1 MSARK
6 IECTKTFEGNL
17 KDLSKKHPDLSDAVD
32 AALAGYAATGESSA
46 SSKIP
51 RMKGSPVFKERL
63 AFGNQGKRG
72 AARIIYYCDSELV
85 VPMFPVH
92 EERAGRAREED
103 SGCPEIGRFDLT
115 LIHRRLI

>member
-6 IECTKTFEGNL
+6 IDPTKTFLSNL

-32 AALAGYAATGESSA
+32 EALDGYAETGESSA

-51 RMKGSPVFKERL
+51 RMKGLPVFKERL

-85 VPMFPVH
+85 VPMFLYTKNVQ
-92 EERAGRAREED
+92 AVREKKILD
-103 SGCPEIGRFDLT
+103 ALKSADL
-115 LIHRRLI
+115 I